1 METVLKLF
9 WLYVVMENNWSS
21 ILYTSYYHEPFFI
34 LKNEQ
39 LRNFSF
45 LFVSVAMATD
55 ISKSISA
62 FCRSED
68 NGNRLRSLFR
78 FSKGLFDPKPPLWWQ
93 LVAKHKVIN
102 PSPCLYVIME
112 NYPKCPLDFYKNQF
126 PPSFFFFNSCWKH
139 VFAKPISCWAWAS
152 ELINDSS
159 LPCHLHISNYTSITK
174 QIRNILWSC

>member
-21 ILYTSYYHEPFFI
+21 ILYTSYYLEPFFI

-126 PPSFFFFNSCWKH
+126 PPSFFFLIVVENMCSQSQSAVGLGHQSWLTIPHYH
-139 VFAKPISCWAWAS
+139 VIFIF
-152 ELINDSS
+152 
-159 LPCHLHISNYTSITK
+159 
-174 QIRNILWSC
+174 QIIRV